1 MIQFTCACI
10 LCVVLRLCMHMLIT
24 VFTLRNCCQ
33 LLNCRTTSFHTLMK
47 LYHQNI
53 VPNYYQLVTCCRFSM
68 SCDHFH
74 QMISDDDWYNTLW
87 ELTCVPPRNTINPGI
102 CVEKRLDIA
111 RPESP
116 RYGPNR
122 SGISLWANGVCKY
135 TIYQHTVWKPLVFT
149 PNAVET
155 QDTRKFIY
163 ASIHWNLLLL

>member
-1 MIQFTCACI
+1 MVKRDG
-10 LCVVLRLCMHMLIT
+10 LLW
-24 VFTLRNCCQ
+24 
-33 LLNCRTTSFHTLMK
+33 LLNEVCLR
-47 LYHQNI
+47 QI
-53 VPNYYQLVTCCRFSM
+53 GIFSPRLFAFLKM
-68 SCDHFH
+68 RCFSSCWNKRHPFH